1 MSNYSDVTAE
11 FNVEPVNDD
20 GKDLAIGLSVS
31 HGSISPGQKLVIN
44 VTFKPQIAGQFTSR
58 QFDN

>member
-1 MSNYSDVTAE
+1 LSNYSDVAAE

-31 HGSISPGQKLVIN
+31 HGSIPPGQKLSIN
-44 VTFKPQIAGQFTSR
+44 VTFKP
-58 QFDN
+58 